1 MSFDVLGDMNWL
13 AFIVATIV
21 YFALGALWFANA
33 VFGKAWQLAG
43 GLEVPQGQSP
53 GPAYIIGPFITC
65 LIATLALAML
75 DEATGTNSLGEGIV
89 LGLVT
94 GVGIAA
100 PIVAVTGLFDP
111 KKPNPQTWLA
121 ISAGYH
127 VVGLLIAGAILGA
140 WN

>member
-1 MSFDVLGDMNWL
+1 MSFDVLGDLNWL
-13 AFIVATIV
+13 AFIVAAIA
-21 YFALGALWFANA
+21 YFAIGAIWFANG
-33 VFGKAWQLAG
+33 VFGKAWQRAG
-43 GLEVPQGQSP
+43 GLQTPEGQRP
-53 GPAYIIGPFITC
+53 GPAYIIGPAITC

-75 DEATGTNSLGEGIV
+75 AEATGTTKFGQGIV

-111 KKPNPQTWLA
+111 RKPNPQTWLF

-127 VVGLLIAGAILGA
+127 VVGLLVASVILA
-140 WN
+140 VWQ